1 MTYQLPKQPYPS
13 EVLEP
18 YYDEA
23 TVRLYHDIYYE
34 TYVVGLNKLEGKLA
48 QIRYIGNSPLIKH
61 WERELA
67 SYTAG
72 HQLHS
77 LFWQNM
83 CPGSGGSAQ
92 GILAERIT
100 EDFGSFDNFKNQF
113 TDAAVAAE
121 GSGWTLLVWN
131 PCFEEL
137 EILQAEKHQD
147 LTQWGV
153 IPLLIVDVWEHTY
166 DFKYQNERACWIEAC
181 WNLVDWKD
189 VLKRF
194 GENTEISALN
204 HGK

>member
-1 MTYQLPKQPYPS
+1 MTNQLPELPYPS
-13 EVLEP
+13 EALEP

-23 TVRLYHDIYYE
+23 TVRLYHDVYYKA
-34 TYVVGLNKLEGKLA
+34 YVDGLNKLEGKLA
-48 QIRYIGNSPLIKH
+48 EIRDVGDFPLIKN

-67 SYTAG
+67 SHSAS

-100 EDFGSFDNFKNQF
+100 KDFGSFDNFKKQF
-113 TDAAVAAE
+113 TGAAVAAE
-121 GSGWTLLVWN
+121 RSGWTLLVWS
-131 PCFEEL
+131 PFFEEL

-153 IPLLIVDVWEHTY
+153 IPLLIVDVWEHAY
-166 DFKYQNERACWIEAC
+166 DFKYQNERACWLESC

-194 GENTEISALN
+194 ERESEINEMNYGE
-204 HGK
+204 